1 MIEKIIKIFGIGR
14 FESYISEGDVS
25 FKKLTLI
32 YGENGRGKTTLSAIF
47 RSLRSNDP
55 MHILERLTLGRK
67 DDSSIDIKTDGK
79 NQIFENKNWK
89 SINNQ
94 KIEIFDAAFINEN
107 VFSGESVEHGH
118 KKNLYRFVIGE
129 KGVQVA
135 QSVDNLD
142 YLIKEKNGEITIKA
156 SEIQKF
162 IFGSNIS
169 IEKFI
174 SLSNDSK
181 IEDLIQKKEKAVEM
195 VKKSTAII
203 SKPLIQKIVLPELLD
218 IEIKTILDKQISGIL
233 KEAEE
238 KTKNHIKNS
247 LDIEGETWIQKGL
260 EYAKNDSCPFCGQ
273 NCDHNDLIE
282 AYKGYFD
289 KEYNKLKDD
298 VANSLK
304 KVKNIFSESALIYVQ
319 GNYNSNSASAG
330 YWSQY
335 ISFEMPGLLFDEIQR
350 NWKDVRDLLISHL
363 NLKNLSPLEKIE
375 INESLKLA
383 ISNFNGVSGK
393 VKNYNEEIEK
403 INRIIQKE
411 KLKIGSVDLAGE
423 EKDLETL
430 KNIKS
435 RHSETVIPL
444 CDAYLRLVAEKKT
457 IEQKKKE
464 AKIALDQYTKD
475 VFDKYQDSIN
485 KHLDNLEAGF
495 EIVKTETSYVGGK
508 PSSNYNIKINNVSVN
523 LGDATTYGEP
533 CFRNILSQGD
543 KNCLAFAF
551 FISKLEQDE
560 EINNKVLIF
569 DDPISSLDGHRR
581 SWTKD
586 RILDISNRSKQCI
599 VMSHDRY
606 FLRDIRDGWKDNEI
620 KSLCIFR
627 SKKGS
632 VIKEWDIISETLGG
646 YFNDFYKILGFINE
660 GADAGKD
667 LKSIVQCIRPVLEGY
682 LKTKYPKDFAYDEW
696 LGNFI
701 DKAEKSIKGESLFL
715 FSKELL
721 KELKEI
727 NGYCKRY
734 HHKDN
739 PLADAEIINDQELK
753 SFSKRAIKLICQ

>member
-304 KVKNIFSESALIYVQ
+304 KVKNIC
-319 GNYNSNSASAG
+319 
-330 YWSQY
+330 Y
-335 ISFEMPGLLFDEIQR
+335 I
-350 NWKDVRDLLISHL
+350 V
-363 NLKNLSPLEKIE
+363 
-375 INESLKLA
+375 
-383 ISNFNGVSGK
+383 
-393 VKNYNEEIEK
+393 
-403 INRIIQKE
+403 
-411 KLKIGSVDLAGE
+411 
-423 EKDLETL
+423 
-430 KNIKS
+430 
-435 RHSETVIPL
+435 
-444 CDAYLRLVAEKKT
+444 
-457 IEQKKKE
+457 
-464 AKIALDQYTKD
+464 
-475 VFDKYQDSIN
+475 
-485 KHLDNLEAGF
+485 
-495 EIVKTETSYVGGK
+495 
-508 PSSNYNIKINNVSVN
+508 
-523 LGDATTYGEP
+523 
-533 CFRNILSQGD
+533 
-543 KNCLAFAF
+543 
-551 FISKLEQDE
+551 
-560 EINNKVLIF
+560 
-569 DDPISSLDGHRR
+569 
-581 SWTKD
+581 
-586 RILDISNRSKQCI
+586 
-599 VMSHDRY
+599 
-606 FLRDIRDGWKDNEI
+606 
-620 KSLCIFR
+620 
-627 SKKGS
+627 
-632 VIKEWDIISETLGG
+632 
-646 YFNDFYKILGFINE
+646 
-660 GADAGKD
+660 
-667 LKSIVQCIRPVLEGY
+667 
-682 LKTKYPKDFAYDEW
+682 
-696 LGNFI
+696 
-701 DKAEKSIKGESLFL
+701 
-715 FSKELL
+715 
-721 KELKEI
+721 
-727 NGYCKRY
+727 
-734 HHKDN
+734 
-739 PLADAEIINDQELK
+739 
-753 SFSKRAIKLICQ
+753 